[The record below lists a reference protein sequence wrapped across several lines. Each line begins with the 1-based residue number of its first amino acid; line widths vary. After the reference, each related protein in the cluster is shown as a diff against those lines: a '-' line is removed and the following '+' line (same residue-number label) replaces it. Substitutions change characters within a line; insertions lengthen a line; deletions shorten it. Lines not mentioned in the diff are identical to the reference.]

1 MVYDKGGEGRIGSF
15 FNKQCWE
22 YWTAISQRIK
32 LDYFLTLYAKIHSKW
47 IKDLIAKSETINFL
61 EENIGSMLFDISL
74 SNIFL
79 GMSSQERETK
89 TIKQTNK
96 TKWNYVKL
104 KSFCVL
110 RETFNKI
117 KRWKI
122 FASDLSDKRLIFE
135 QEKTFANDMSNK
147 ELISKIYIEFIKLN
161 IKTTNNLIKKNGQ
174 RT

>member
-110 RETFNKI
+110 RETFNKNE
-117 KRWKI
+117 KTTHRMGEI
-122 FASDLSDKRLIFE
+122 FANNIFDKGF
-135 QEKTFANDMSNK
+135 
-147 ELISKIYIEFIKLN
+147 ISKIYKQLMQQQ
-161 IKTTNNLIKKNGQ
+161 KTK
-174 RT
+174 